1 VRRLIVFVIFMLLAV
16 LAPGP
21 AWVRNLRAQ
30 DPPATQ
36 ARKAAEQWLALVDA
50 GKYGESWDEGARMLK
65 DTVSR
70 KDWIST
76 VKEKRGPLGKVVS
89 RKLSKADSLKNI
101 PGLPPGEYFGLQ
113 FKSSFAKLP
122 AATEVV
128 VPTLE
133 KDGKWRVSEYVVQKT
148 P

>member
-1 VRRLIVFVIFMLLAV
+1 VRRLTVFMIAAV
-16 LAPGP
+16 LAPGF
-21 AWVRNLRAQ
+21 ASVRGLRAQ
-30 DPPATQ
+30 DQSVTQ
-36 ARKAAEQWLALVDA
+36 AQKAAEQWLALVDA
-50 GKYGESWDEGARMLK
+50 GKYGESWDEAARMLK

-76 VKEKRGPLGKVVS
+76 VKEKRAPLGKIVS

-113 FKSSFAKLP
+113 FLSSFEKLSS
-122 AATEVV
+122 AMEVV